1 MVADSIFQ
9 MFFLYYFFNYNN
21 LAVITLFIKLQF
33 IMRIKKII
41 GLILFAIPIIS
52 CDPGSTVVFTIY
64 NMSNHDATIELKE
77 NVWYNIFHK
86 DSVSLHNSSEEGS
99 AILKHGEFI
108 RKYYEW
114 MNNRVESYI
123 PLWEE
128 IISIKIGDSIVS
140 PQYWDNEGCWQKSH
154 SSGMYYENID
164 YSLYLTPTGR

>member
-1 MVADSIFQ
+1 
-9 MFFLYYFFNYNN
+9 
-21 LAVITLFIKLQF
+21 
-33 IMRIKKII
+33 MRIKKII
-41 GLILFAIPIIS
+41 GLILFAISIIS

-114 MNNRVESYI
+114 
-123 PLWEE
+123 EE

-154 SSGMYYENID
+154 SSGMDYENID